1 MITRGVTPDQDHLED
16 RRGGS
21 CLSVRVWEA
30 RRQRPST
37 THCNH
42 VQLQWL
48 GIRRAAT
55 ALWGVI
61 GMGGMGP
68 APKPNARRRNA
79 TVAMV
84 ELPAAGRE
92 GAPPAWPLLP
102 DIALQTQ
109 RDTAQRT
116 ADELELSLAEPTLT
130 GRQRS
135 TAQRKAD
142 AAREAAAILTAQL
155 AAQERVEA
163 ELWAQLWALPQAVEW
178 ERAGWVREVAQYVRW
193 KARAEQ
199 GDLDASKEARQLGDR
214 LGLTPLALLR
224 LRWKVSADAEE
235 ERGPRS
241 RRRPAAGRRP
251 DDPRATLH
259 VVE

>member
-1 MITRGVTPDQDHLED
+1 M
-16 RRGGS
+16 
-21 CLSVRVWEA
+21 A
-30 RRQRPST
+30 
-37 THCNH
+37 
-42 VQLQWL
+42 
-48 GIRRAAT
+48 
-55 ALWGVI
+55 
-61 GMGGMGP
+61 GMGP

-92 GAPPAWPLLP
+92 GAPPAWPLLA

-116 ADELELSLAEPTLT
+116 ADDLELALAEPDLT
-130 GRQRS
+130 GRRRA

-155 AAQERVEA
+155 DAQQRVEA
-163 ELWAQLWALPQAVEW
+163 ELWALLWALPQAVEW
-178 ERAGWVREVAQYVRW
+178 ERSGWTREVAQYVRW
-193 KARAEQ
+193 KGRAEQ
-199 GDLDASKEARQLGDR
+199 GDMDASKEARQLADR
-214 LGLTPLALLR
+214 LGLSPLAMLR
-224 LRWKVSADAEE
+224 LRWRVEADDD
-235 ERGPRS
+235 ERSTRP
-241 RRRPAAGRRP
+241 RRRPAASGRRP

>member
-1 MITRGVTPDQDHLED
+1 M
-16 RRGGS
+16 
-21 CLSVRVWEA
+21 A
-30 RRQRPST
+30 
-37 THCNH
+37 
-42 VQLQWL
+42 
-48 GIRRAAT
+48 
-55 ALWGVI
+55 
-61 GMGGMGP
+61 GMGP

-84 ELPAAGRE
+84 ELPAAGRK
-92 GAPPAWPLLP
+92 GTAPAWPLLT

-109 RDTAQRT
+109 RDSAQRS
-116 ADELELSLAEPTLT
+116 ADDLELTLAEPDLT
-130 GRQRS
+130 GRQRA

-142 AAREAAAILTAQL
+142 AARQEAVILTAQL

-163 ELWAQLWALPQAVEW
+163 ELWAQLWSLPQAVEW
-178 ERAGWVREVAQYVRW
+178 ERMGWTREVAQYVRW

-224 LRWKVSADAEE
+224 LRWKVTEADDAAAA
-235 ERGPRS
+235 RP
-241 RRRPAAGRRP
+241 RRRAVSGGRRP
-251 DDPRATLH
+251 DDPRAALH